1 MDLTNKVFLRDVNKL
16 AENRE
21 KLQETLRLFDELDES
36 DLVSIDI
43 YTKEIIKLEDTIQKT
58 EKAIMNNFKSYFENG
73 FNISGYE
80 VAKMLDVTE
89 SYLFLRLKDK
99 IDYIKPPRVAFG
111 YFQKEIDYRQYRID
125 SIKQSARKEERELTE
140 AEMERIGRINKKIDY
155 LKALNRKKVFIDQ
168 HSLRQFLKEY
178 AIVDVQRVQIVI
190 NESELEHPINS
201 RVSNRI
207 VKEVVK
213 FYEDRAEERK
223 KSKEQE
229 NPTQEFHVQ
238 LTDEVIEKLLN
249 REITFYSP
257 RSMKDLITKKNIN
270 ELNSTVHNTQLYRFL
285 DKKGEYTKVDICS
298 TIKTGRKKQNQ
309 SAIRYLLDIEIQAE
323 MFIKAQDED
332 YIIFSI
338 PVSEYD
344 EEIKQEVI
352 DMIDE
357 AMRKHLER
365 KEKDKQRKSRK

>member
-1 MDLTNKVFLRDVNKL
+1 MDLTNKVFSRDVNKL
-16 AENRE
+16 AKHKE
-21 KLQETLRLFDELDES
+21 KLEETLRLFDELDES
-36 DLVSIDI
+36 DQGSIDT
-43 YTKEIIKLEDTIQKT
+43 YTKEIIKLQDTIQKT
-58 EKAIMNNFKSYFENG
+58 EKVIMNKFKEYFENG
-73 FNISGYE
+73 FSISGYE

-99 IDYIKPPRVAFG
+99 IDYIKPPRVAFE
-111 YFQKEIDYRQYRID
+111 YFEKEIDYRQYRID
-125 SIKQSARKEERELTE
+125 SIMQSAGKAERELTE
-140 AEMERIGRINKKIDY
+140 AEEERVERFKQKIEH

-168 HSLRQFLKEY
+168 HSLREFLKEY

-190 NESELEHPINS
+190 NESELEHEINS

-207 VKEVVK
+207 IKEVVK
-213 FYEDRAEERK
+213 FYEDRAEAK
-223 KSKEQE
+223 KKAKEQE
-229 NPTQEFHVQ
+229 NPIKEFHVK
-238 LTDEVIEKLLN
+238 LTDEVIQQLLN

-285 DKKGEYTKVDICS
+285 EKKGEYTKVDIRS
-298 TIKTGRKKQNQ
+298 TVKNGRKKQNQ

-332 YIIFSI
+332 FIIFSI
-338 PVSEYD
+338 PVSEYH
-344 EEIKQEVI
+344 EGIKEEVI

-365 KEKDKQRKSRK
+365 KEKDKQRKSRR